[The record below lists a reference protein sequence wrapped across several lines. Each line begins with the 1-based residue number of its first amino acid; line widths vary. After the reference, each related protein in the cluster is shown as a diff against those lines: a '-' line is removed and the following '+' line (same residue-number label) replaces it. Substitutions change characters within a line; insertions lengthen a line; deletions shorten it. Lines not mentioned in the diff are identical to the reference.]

1 MIRLL
6 CFALAMS
13 LGASGIAR
21 AQSRDDVAIR
31 LDRAARVAA
40 WPQAIRDSL
49 VPPRW
54 VKDGE
59 RLVFWDTIGPMA
71 GTWVVVD
78 AARGERR
85 PIITPAG
92 LRRQLA
98 ALTGQDAALPSQ
110 MPFVLTPDERALLFD
125 YAGAGFRLDL
135 ANPNV
140 RRIDKGG
147 MDERL
152 LAGGIVSPGGDHVVL
167 QDGDGFAV
175 SDAAGRTVMGRTGT
189 PNLAWQLPER
199 PWSPDG
205 RLAIWLI
212 DSRMVHHIPVVD
224 YGAATERVMMVAYAK
239 VGTPI
244 AKARLHLFDPATG
257 ELRPVS
263 SGQDEGYDWL
273 AGWRDDGSA
282 LVLHLVRDGKQLDL
296 LSIART
302 GKVQR
307 LLREERRD
315 TKVADLNFATGGW
328 RAQVV
333 PLAKGRGFLWLS
345 ERDGWRHAYHYDD
358 AGHLIRQVT
367 RGTFPILHLDSAS
380 DDGTLLVTAADP
392 AAPYDE
398 RLYRGDLNGG
408 ALRPISNSP
417 GVHLALVSPS
427 GRYLLDS
434 HSSWTS
440 PRIRDLIHADGSGRT
455 PLTIADA
462 GAVAATG
469 YTPPEPIRV
478 LAADGATP
486 LYGALY
492 HPSGFDPTRR
502 YPVVAYI
509 YGGPFGTVLSRTYTG
524 NTMMRRAEAL
534 AAAGFVVVAID
545 VRGSTG
551 RSKAFGDATYGK
563 VGQSEIPDYVTGLRQ
578 LAATRPWMDL
588 TRVGIHG
595 HSWGGYFAIRAMLVA
610 PDMFK
615 AGYAGA
621 PGALDED
628 ALVNEPDMG
637 LLADNPGGYAAG
649 SNLAHAGKLAGPLR
663 IMHGTADVNAPLSSS
678 MRIVNALIQANKPI
692 ELLAMPGVDHNPEG
706 AAEAYYRDDVIRYFL
721 RTLSMPIDASGTY
734 MP

>member
-1 MIRLL
+1 MTRLL
-6 CFALAMS
+6 CLALAIS

-21 AQSRDDVAIR
+21 AQSHDDVATR

-54 VKDGE
+54 LKDSE

-71 GTWVVVD
+71 GTWVMVD
-78 AARGERR
+78 AVRGERR
-85 PIITPAG
+85 PIITPAD

-110 MPFVLTPDERALLFD
+110 MPFVLTPDERGLLFD

-152 LAGGIVSPGGDHVVL
+152 LAGGIASPGGDYIVS
-167 QDGDGFAV
+167 QEGDGFTV
-175 SDAAGRTVMGRTGT
+175 SDGTGRPVMRRTGT
-189 PNLAWQLPER
+189 PDLAWQLPER

-205 RLAIWLI
+205 RLAVWLI

-224 YGAATERVMMVAYAK
+224 YGAAAERVTMVPYAK

-257 ELRPVS
+257 ELQPVS
-263 SGQDEGYDWL
+263 SEQDEGYDWL
-273 AGWRDDGSA
+273 ADWRDDGSA
-282 LVLHLVRDGKQLDL
+282 LVLHLARDGKRLDL
-296 LSIART
+296 LSISR
-302 GKVQR
+302 GRDVRR
-307 LLREERRD
+307 LVREERRD

-328 RAQVV
+328 RMQVI
-333 PLAKGRGFLWLS
+333 PLSKGRGFLWMS
-345 ERDGWRHAYHYDD
+345 ERDGWRHVYHYDD
-358 AGHLIRQVT
+358 AGRLIGQVT
-367 RGTFPILHLDSAS
+367 RGAFPILRVDHAN
-380 DDGTLLVTAADP
+380 DDGTLLVTAADTT
-392 AAPYDE
+392 APYDE
-398 RLYRGDLNGG
+398 RLYRGDLSGG
-408 ALRPISNSP
+408 ALRPVSTSP

-440 PRIRDLIHADGSGRT
+440 PRTRDLIHADGSGRT
-455 PLTIADA
+455 RLTVADA

-478 LAADGATP
+478 LAADGAMP

-492 HPSGFDPTRR
+492 RPAKFDRARR

-534 AAAGFVVVAID
+534 AAAGFVVIAID
-545 VRGSTG
+545 VRGSGG

-563 VGQSEIPDYVTGLRQ
+563 VGQSEIPDYVAGLRQ

-610 PDMFK
+610 PNMFK

-637 LLADNPGGYAAG
+637 LLANNPGGYAAG
-649 SNLAHAGKLAGPLR
+649 SNLALAGKLAGPLR

-678 MRIVNALIQANKPI
+678 MRMVDALIQANKPV
-692 ELLAMPGVDHNPEG
+692 ELLAMPGVDHDPKG
-706 AAEAYYRDDVIRYFL
+706 AAKAYYRDDVIRFFL
-721 RTLSMPIDASGTY
+721 RTL
-734 MP
+734 

>member
-6 CFALAMS
+6 CFALTLS
-13 LGASGIAR
+13 LGASAVVC
-21 AQSRDDVAIR
+21 AQSRDEAATR
-31 LDRAARVAA
+31 LDRAARVST
-40 WPQAIRDSL
+40 WPLAIRDSL

-54 VKDGE
+54 LKDGDQ
-59 RLVFWDTIGPMA
+59 LVFWNAIDPMA
-71 GTWVVVD
+71 GTWVMVD
-78 AARGERR
+78 AARGEHR
-85 PIITPAG
+85 PIITPAS

-110 MPFVLTPDERALLFD
+110 MPFVLTPDERGLLFD

-135 ANPNV
+135 ANPNI

-152 LAGGIVSPGGDHVVL
+152 LAGGITSPGGDYIVL
-167 QDGDGFAV
+167 QEGDGFAI
-175 SDAAGRTVMGRTGT
+175 SDAVGRTVMRRTGT
-189 PNLAWQLPER
+189 VDLAWQLPER

-205 RLAIWLI
+205 RLAVWLV

-224 YGAATERVMMVAYAK
+224 YTTATEQTTMVPYAK

-263 SGQDEGYDWL
+263 GEQDEGYGWL
-273 AGWRDDGSA
+273 ADWREDGSA
-282 LVLHLVRDGKQLDL
+282 LVLHLARDGKRLDL
-296 LSIART
+296 LSIAR
-302 GKVQR
+302 GGEIRR

-333 PLAKGRGFLWLS
+333 PLAKRRGFLWLS
-345 ERDGWRHAYHYDD
+345 ERDGWRHAYLYSD
-358 AGHLIRQVT
+358 AGRLIRQVT
-367 RGTFPILHLDSAS
+367 RGAFPILRVDRAS
-380 DDGTLLVTAADP
+380 VNGTLLVTAADP

-398 RLYRGDLNGG
+398 RLYRGDLNGS
-408 ALRPISNSP
+408 ALRPVSTSP

-462 GAVAATG
+462 SAVAATG
-469 YTPPEPIRV
+469 YTPPEPVRV

-492 HPSGFDPTRR
+492 RPFGFDPTRR
-502 YPVVAYI
+502 YPVVAYV

-545 VRGSTG
+545 VRGSAG
-551 RSKAFGDATYGK
+551 RSKAFGDVTYGK

-610 PDMFK
+610 PDIFK

-649 SNLAHAGKLAGPLR
+649 SNLALVGKLAGTLR

-678 MRIVNALIQANKPI
+678 MRMVNALVEANKPI

-721 RTLSMPIDASGTY
+721 RTLSMSINESGTY

>member
-21 AQSRDDVAIR
+21 AQPRDDAATR

-54 VKDGE
+54 LKDGE
-59 RLVFWDTIGPMA
+59 RLVFRDAIGPMA
-71 GTWVVVD
+71 GTWVMAD

-98 ALTGQDAALPSQ
+98 ALTGKDAALPFQ
-110 MPFVLTPDERALLFD
+110 MPFVLASDERGLLFD
-125 YAGAGFRLDL
+125 HAGTGFRLDF
-135 ANPNV
+135 ADPNV
-140 RRIDKGG
+140 RRIANGG
-147 MDERL
+147 MEERL
-152 LAGGIVSPGGDHVVL
+152 LSDGIASPGGDRIVS
-167 QDGDGFAV
+167 QQGEGFAIF
-175 SDAAGRTVMGRTGT
+175 DAAGRTVMARTGT
-189 PNLAWQLPER
+189 PDLAWQLPER

-205 RLAIWLI
+205 RLAVWLI

-224 YGAATERVMMVAYAK
+224 YGAATERVTMVPYAK

-244 AKARLHLFDPATG
+244 AKARLNLIDPATG

-263 SGQDEGYDWL
+263 GEQNEGYDWL

-282 LVLHLVRDGKQLDL
+282 LVLHLTRDGKRLDL
-296 LSIART
+296 LSVAQ
-302 GKVQR
+302 GGEVQR

-315 TKVADLNFATGGW
+315 TKVADLNFAAGGW

-333 PLAKGRGFLWLS
+333 PLSKGRGFLWLS

-358 AGHLIRQVT
+358 AGRLIRQVT
-367 RGTFPILHLDSAS
+367 RGAFPILRVDHAS

-392 AAPYDE
+392 VAPYDE
-398 RLYRGDLNGG
+398 RLYRGDLNGD
-408 ALRPISNSP
+408 ALSPVSTSP

-440 PRIRDLIHADGSGRT
+440 PRTRDLIHADGSGRT
-455 PLTIADA
+455 QLTVANA

-469 YTPPEPIRV
+469 YTPPEPTRV
-478 LAADGATP
+478 LAADGATR

-492 HPSGFDPTRR
+492 RPSGFDPTRR

-545 VRGSTG
+545 VRGSAG
-551 RSKAFGDATYGK
+551 RSKVFGDATYGR

-595 HSWGGYFAIRAMLVA
+595 HSWGGYFSIRAMLVA

-637 LLADNPGGYAAG
+637 LPADNPEGYLAG
-649 SNLAHAGKLAGPLR
+649 SNLALAGKLAGPLR
-663 IMHGTADVNAPLSSS
+663 IMHGSADVNAPLSSS
-678 MRIVNALIQANKPI
+678 MRMADALIRANRPV
-692 ELLAMPGVDHNPEG
+692 ELLAMPGIDHDPEG
-706 AAEAYYRDDVIRYFL
+706 PAGAYYRDDVIRFFL
-721 RTLSMPIDASGTY
+721 RTLSISPKE
-734 MP
+734 

>member
-1 MIRLL
+1 MTRLL
-6 CFALAMS
+6 CLALAIS

-21 AQSRDDVAIR
+21 AQSHDDVATR

-54 VKDGE
+54 LKDGG
-59 RLVFWDTIGPMA
+59 RLVLWDAIGPMA
-71 GTWVVVD
+71 GTWVMVD

-85 PIITPAG
+85 PIITPAD

-98 ALTGQDAALPSQ
+98 ALAGQDAALPSQ
-110 MPFVLTPDERALLFD
+110 MPFVLTPDERGLLFD

-152 LAGGIVSPGGDHVVL
+152 LAGGIASPGGDHIVS
-167 QDGDGFAV
+167 QEGDGFTV
-175 SDAAGRTVMGRTGT
+175 SDGTGRPVMGHTGT
-189 PNLAWQLPER
+189 PDLAWQLPER

-205 RLAIWLI
+205 RLAVWLI

-224 YGAATERVMMVAYAK
+224 YGAAAERVTMVPYAK
-239 VGTPI
+239 VGSPI

-263 SGQDEGYDWL
+263 SEQDEGYDWL
-273 AGWRDDGSA
+273 ADWRDDGSA
-282 LVLHLVRDGKQLDL
+282 LVLHLARDGKRLDL
-296 LSIART
+296 LSVSR
-302 GKVQR
+302 GGDVRR
-307 LLREERRD
+307 LVREERRD

-328 RAQVV
+328 RMQVM
-333 PLAKGRGFLWLS
+333 PLSKGRGFLWMS
-345 ERDGWRHAYHYDD
+345 ERDGWRHVYHYDD
-358 AGHLIRQVT
+358 AGRLIGQVT
-367 RGTFPILHLDSAS
+367 RGAFPILRVDHAS
-380 DDGTLLVTAADP
+380 DDGTLLVTAADTT
-392 AAPYDE
+392 APYDE
-398 RLYRGDLNGG
+398 RLYRGDLSGG
-408 ALRPISNSP
+408 ALRPVSTSP

-440 PRIRDLIHADGSGRT
+440 PRTRDLLNADGTGRT
-455 PLTIADA
+455 RLTVADA

-492 HPSGFDPTRR
+492 RPAAFDPARR

-534 AAAGFVVVAID
+534 AAAGFVVMAID
-545 VRGSTG
+545 VRGSAG
-551 RSKAFGDATYGK
+551 RSKAFGDATYGR

-637 LLADNPGGYAAG
+637 LLADNPGGYATG
-649 SNLAHAGKLAGPLR
+649 SNLALAGKLAGPLR
-663 IMHGTADVNAPLSSS
+663 IMHGTADVNAPVSSS
-678 MRIVNALIQANKPI
+678 MRMVNALIRANKPV
-692 ELLAMPGVDHNPEG
+692 ELLAMPGVDHDPKD
-706 AAEAYYRDDVIRYFL
+706 AAEAYYRDDVIRFFL
-721 RTLSMPIDASGTY
+721 RTL
-734 MP
+734 

>member
-1 MIRLL
+1 MIRSL
-6 CFALAMS
+6 CFALAIS

-21 AQSRDDVAIR
+21 AQSRDDVSAR
-31 LDRAARVAA
+31 LDRAAQVAA

-54 VKDGE
+54 LKNGE
-59 RLVFWDTIGPMA
+59 RLVFWDATGSMA
-71 GTWVVVD
+71 GTWVMVD

-85 PIITPAG
+85 PIITPAS

-98 ALTGQDAALPSQ
+98 ALTGQDAALPAQ
-110 MPFVLTPDERALLFD
+110 MPFVLTLDERGLLFD
-125 YAGAGFRLDL
+125 HAGTGFRLDF
-135 ANPNV
+135 AEPNV
-140 RRIDKGG
+140 RRVEKGG
-147 MDERL
+147 MEERL
-152 LAGGIVSPGGDHVVL
+152 LEGGIASPDGGRVVSQEGN
-167 QDGDGFAV
+167 GFAI
-175 SDAAGRTVMGRTGT
+175 SDGTGRTVMARTGT
-189 PNLAWQLPER
+189 SDLTWQLPER

-205 RLAIWLI
+205 RLAVWLI
-212 DSRMVHHIPVVD
+212 DSRLVHHIPVVD
-224 YGAATERVMMVAYAK
+224 YSTATEQVTMVPYAK

-244 AKARLHLFDPATG
+244 ATARLHLFDPATG

-263 SGQDEGYDWL
+263 GEQDEGYDWL

-282 LVLHLVRDGKQLDL
+282 LVLHLARNGKRLDL
-296 LSIART
+296 LSIARS
-302 GKVQR
+302 GEIRRV
-307 LLREERRD
+307 LREERQD

-333 PLAKGRGFLWLS
+333 PLSKGRGFLWLS
-345 ERDGWRHAYHYDD
+345 ERDGWRHVYHHDD
-358 AGHLIRQVT
+358 AGRLIGQVT
-367 RGTFPILHLDSAS
+367 RGTFPVLRVDDVS

-392 AAPYDE
+392 DAPYDE
-398 RLYRGDLNGG
+398 RLYRGDLKG
-408 ALRPISNSP
+408 ATLRPVSTSP
-417 GVHLALVSPS
+417 GIHLALVSPS
-427 GRYLLDS
+427 GRYVLDS

-440 PRIRDLIHADGSGRT
+440 PRARDLIHADGSGRT
-455 PLTIADA
+455 RLTVADA
-462 GAVAATG
+462 RAVAATG
-469 YTPPEPIRV
+469 YMPPEPIRV

-492 HPSGFDPTRR
+492 RPSGFDPTRR

-524 NTMMRRAEAL
+524 NTMMRRADAL

-545 VRGSTG
+545 VRGSAG

-563 VGQSEIPDYVTGLRQ
+563 IGQSEIPDYAAGLRQ

-588 TRVGIHG
+588 NRVGIHG

-649 SNLAHAGKLAGPLR
+649 SNLALAAELAGPLR

-678 MRIVNALIQANKPI
+678 MRIADALIHANRPV
-692 ELLAMPGVDHNPEG
+692 ELLAMPGVDHNPDD
-706 AAEAYYRDDVIRYFL
+706 AAEAYYRNDVIRFFM
-721 RTLSMPIDASGTY
+721 RTLSRPTNGAIPHMP
-734 MP
+734 